1 MRDWKALASAMR
13 LEIPEADLDRIVP
26 ALESLE
32 TSFRPLIAT
41 IARDVEPAIILS
53 EPAVQGK

>member
-32 TSFRPLIAT
+32 ASFRPLVASIP
-41 IARDVEPAIILS
+41 RDVEPAIILS
-53 EPAVQGK
+53 EPAVYGE